1 LKDKESTQSVLTSSF
16 NLLISAGI
24 AMAALSIGL
33 RKDFFATLYG
43 VAGSSMAKTW
53 IFHAL
58 AFIPMCMTVVFG
70 TLLTA
75 NGSLKR
81 LNTYVLIS
89 LGLMVLS
96 NCIFVPIWGAMGAA
110 LSFFVG
116 QTVLGITQYFDVHYS
131 MKHRMAPNTWL
142 KIGVLALVLGI
153 LFIYHTYYPL
163 SVLAYAGSLFG
174 LWTILVFGLRIID
187 LKQIFKSFMG
197 K

>member
-1 LKDKESTQSVLTSSF
+1 
-16 NLLISAGI
+16 
-24 AMAALSIGL
+24 
-33 RKDFFATLYG
+33 
-43 VAGSSMAKTW
+43 
-53 IFHAL
+53 
-58 AFIPMCMTVVFG
+58 
-70 TLLTA
+70 
-75 NGSLKR
+75 
-81 LNTYVLIS
+81 
-89 LGLMVLS
+89 MVLS

-116 QTVLGITQYFDVHYS
+116 QTVLGITQYFDVQYS

-163 SVLAYAGSLFG
+163 SVLAYAGSLIG

-187 LKQIFKSFMG
+187 LKQILKSFMG